1 MPDYHRPDIPPSSL
15 ISAYQIETNI
25 RRGGTIYKKGSLL
38 IDQVNNTSPL
48 HVKASSGDKNNEELV
63 K

>member
-1 MPDYHRPDIPPSSL
+1 MPDVPPSSL
-15 ISAYQIETNI
+15 ISAYQIETNL

-38 IDQVNNTSPL
+38 LDEVDTTSPL
-48 HVKASSGDKNNEELV
+48 HKKTSSRDKNNEELV